1 MVDDHGFVGRGEVRE
16 IMSRSVAGVVTFL
29 PAPNHIDAQPNKMF
43 EYMSAGIP
51 VIGSNFPLWKTII
64 EGNQCGVCVDPA
76 DPVEIA
82 AAIDHLFI
90 HQSEAREMGVRGRI
104 AVLEKYNWDSEGA
117 KLIALYQEILS
128 K

>member
-1 MVDDHGFVGRGEVRE
+1 
-16 IMSRSVAGVVTFL
+16 MSRSVAGVVTFL